1 MKQGT
6 QLGEFDIA
14 GLRARLRA
22 MSDAELLLFGQVAKN
37 HCNQETLFGKP
48 PLEVY
53 VIQLREA
60 RKEWRRRHRKLPL
73 RDSI

>member
-6 QLGEFDIA
+6 QLGEFDIE

-22 MSDAELLLFGQVAKN
+22 MSDSELLLFGQVAKGN
-37 HCNQETLFGKP
+37 CNPETLVGKP

-53 VIQLREA
+53 VVQLREA
-60 RKEWRRRHRKLPL
+60 RKEWRRRHPKVPL
-73 RDSI
+73 RDSF